1 MCLHPVNLLLIC
13 VFFSYRGY
21 EGLTNSLMSELP
33 SDLVSYN
40 RPVRCIQWNNTEN
53 AGNTV
58 EVECDDG
65 ERIAADH
72 VIVTVPLGKFSTHP
86 ALLFSLST

>member
-13 VFFSYRGY
+13 GFFSYRGY

-40 RPVRCIQWNNTEN
+40 RPVRCIHWNNTEN

-72 VIVTVPLGKFSTHP
+72 VIVTVPLGKFSIHP